1 MSHVIEQAEEFR
13 KRAIDLLLTERAA
26 IDERLAMLSYDGAET
41 QSAPSNKKRVCGVCG
56 SADHNARRCPKS
68 DPAPSPSE
76 TTSSGQS

>member
-26 IDERLAMLSYDGAET
+26 IDERLAMLSYDGVET
-41 QSAPSNKKRVCGVCG
+41 QGTSSNKKRVCGLCG

-68 DPAPSPSE
+68 DTTPSPSL
-76 TTSSGQS
+76 TVP